1 MKQSMKF
8 FQLFRKE
15 LKLSLNKILKSRINL
30 PSLPKPKYCLKQSW
44 TGRRIDLLLIF
55 VLISVIPS
63 CSDKKEEEQKPLFS
77 FNDSSMVNKETKKI
91 LGDNLKFVLTGNFDK
106 DSLQEIAAGIELTEN
121 NNWGIKFVLLELVD
135 NQLKKTYE
143 SELLDGSFKDCLVK
157 KIKFPK
163 MNYDL
168 IYYNSQDYFLGSGGG
183 EVFAYIINFAE
194 NKTCYAHLFSESRK
208 PSELFLSKNITEPE
222 LRKFI
227 ISNFKNDYPDLKL
240 ASEDVS
246 LEF

>member
-15 LKLSLNKILKSRINL
+15 LKLLSNKKFKLQILFTSSVGR
-30 PSLPKPKYCLKQSW
+30 QSA
-44 TGRRIDLLLIF
+44 LLIF
-55 VLISVIPS
+55 ISIFMVLLPS
-63 CSDKKEEEQKPLFS
+63 CSDKKDEVQKPLFS
-77 FNDSSMVNKETKKI
+77 FDDSSMVNKETKKI
-91 LGDNLKFVLTGNFDK
+91 LGDNLKFVLIGNFDE

-121 NNWGIKFVLLELVD
+121 NIWGIKFVLLELAD

-143 SELLDGSFKDCLVK
+143 TELLDGSFKGCLVK
-157 KIKFPK
+157 KIKFPR

-168 IYYNSQDYFLGSGGG
+168 IYYNSEDYFWGSGGG
-183 EVFAYIINFAE
+183 EVFAYVVNFAE
-194 NKTCYAHLFSESRK
+194 SKTYYSHLFSESSK

-222 LRKFI
+222 LRKFF
-227 ISNFKNDYPDLKL
+227 ISSFKNDYPDLKL